1 VSAPT
6 DDDIQALLVLQVG
19 EVPGSLLASN
29 VGTSWALHA
38 GEPDAVKRLTVR
50 LDLIDIA
57 LGYYRA
63 LVSFTDAD
71 HSQQASDMAK
81 RLLDMRKA
89 LADALVLALEEG
101 EGAEGPAGGV
111 LTALTPW
118 TPPPVACPLPA
129 GTDVS
134 FDPRVT
140 GSPYGRRR
148 VRMSPW

>member
-29 VGTSWALHA
+29 VATAWALHA

-57 LGYYRA
+57 LGYYRGI
-63 LVSFTDAD
+63 VSFTDAD

-81 RLLDMRKA
+81 RLLDMRKS
-89 LADALVLALEEG
+89 LARTPWCWRWRRARARKG
-101 EGAEGPAGGV
+101 RPAGSS
-111 LTALTPW
+111 
-118 TPPPVACPLPA
+118 PPSRP
-129 GTDVS
+129 
-134 FDPRVT
+134 
-140 GSPYGRRR
+140 GRRR
-148 VRMSPW
+148 PWRARSRPGRMFPSTRASRAARTAAAA